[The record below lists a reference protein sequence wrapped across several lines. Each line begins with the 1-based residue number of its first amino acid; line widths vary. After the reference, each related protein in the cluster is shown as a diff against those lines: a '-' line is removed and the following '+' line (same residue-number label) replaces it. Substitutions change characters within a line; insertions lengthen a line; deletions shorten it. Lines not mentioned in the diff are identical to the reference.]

1 MHKPVSLKE
10 LVGTQIIF
18 AIMLVSCYWM
28 WARTD
33 WQDWYPILSLSWEGF
48 CLCSSSCCVCGW
60 KNIKKE
66 SVDELAERNLKRAD
80 SICLKIIVAAMTVIA
95 CACAIMGHIH
105 NLGTAVIGWA
115 IVLCILALAVIRT
128 ILFFLF
134 DSRGL

>member
-18 AIMLVSCYWM
+18 PIMLVSCYWM

-33 WQDWYPILSLSWEGF
+33 WQDWYRILQFVLGGF
-48 CLCSSSCCVCGW
+48 LFVFFILPCLRME
-60 KNIKKE
+60 KYKKE

-80 SICLKIIVAAMTVIA
+80 SICLKIIVAAMTGIA

-105 NLGTAVIGWA
+105 TLATAVIGWA

-128 ILFFLF
+128 SLFFLF
-134 DSRGL
+134 DSTGL

>member
-18 AIMLVSCYWM
+18 PIMLVSCYWM

-33 WQDWYPILSLSWEGF
+33 WQDWYRILQFVLGGF
-48 CLCSSSCCVCGW
+48 LFVFFILPCLRME
-60 KNIKKE
+60 KYKKE

-80 SICLKIIVAAMTVIA
+80 SICLKIIVAAMTGIA

-105 NLGTAVIGWA
+105 TLATAVIGWA

-128 ILFFLF
+128 ILFVLF
-134 DSRGL
+134 DSTGL

>member
-18 AIMLVSCYWM
+18 PIMLVSCYWM
-28 WARTD
+28 WAGTD
-33 WQDWYPILSLSWEGF
+33 WQDWYPILQFVLGGF
-48 CLCSSSCCVCGW
+48 LFVFFILLCLRME
-60 KNIKKE
+60 KYKKE

-80 SICLKIIVAAMTVIA
+80 SICLKIIVAAMTGIA

-105 NLGTAVIGWA
+105 NLDTAVIGWA

>member
-33 WQDWYPILSLSWEGF
+33 WQDWYPILQCVLGGF
-48 CLCSSSCCVCGW
+48 LFVFFILLCLRME
-60 KNIKKE
+60 KYKKE

-80 SICLKIIVAAMTVIA
+80 SICLKIIVAAMTGIA
-95 CACAIMGHIH
+95 WACAIMGHIH
-105 NLGTAVIGWA
+105 NLDTAVIGWA